1 MVWGSSTPFSEA
13 DANPKLLLPTRRW
26 TSELARSATTPMKKY
41 DLNATT
47 ILFLGLLMLFFGL
60 FLFYPVG
67 LLIKGAFVETVITVS
82 PSQLA
87 EAAEGLA
94 RRSDDTRAVAGS
106 REGEQLRELSTKARS
121 LASGASNLAGK
132 PAELATQIDSL
143 SFLVDEL
150 PRKHPAIGEQLD
162 QLQKSVSSRPTLKFF
177 DLLLSSPLQRESLR
191 NSFLIALLTTALTTL
206 ISLPVAWVMTR
217 FSFRGKAVLGGL
229 LLVPMIMPPFVGAI
243 GLRQLLSRYG
253 SLNLGLMDL
262 GIIPPERPIDWLGGG
277 GFCGIVL
284 LQVLNLYPIL
294 FLNVSAA
301 MANIDPALREA
312 AQNLGA
318 SGWRLFRTV
327 ILPLILPG
335 YFAGAIIV
343 FIWAF
348 TDLGTPLIFGFSR
361 VVPVQ
366 IFDAVNEVNTNPM
379 GYTLVVFVL
388 ALTVVLFVISKQLLA
403 RKRYEMIARGHTL
416 GAEGPATAGQTAL
429 FWTALGGL
437 ILVALLPHLMVVV
450 QSFSER
456 WFFSVLPDE
465 WTGATYGEIFRD
477 QLTGSSIRNS
487 LLFSGCSALLD
498 LVLGVIIAW
507 LLTRRRIPWAGLLD
521 ALAMLPLA
529 LPGIVLA
536 FGYVAGFDNFK
547 TPWLNEYFNP
557 RNNPTLLLIISYSVR
572 RLPYIVRSAYAGFQ
586 QTSVTLEEASANL
599 GASPFRTLRRI
610 TLPLVMANLVAGT
623 ILTFSFAMLEVSDG
637 LILAMKEQYF
647 PITKMIYQLMGRI
660 DPNAPSVACALGVI
674 GMIILTASL
683 VVAGK
688 LLGRKMGQLFR
699 A

>member
-1 MVWGSSTPFSEA
+1 
-13 DANPKLLLPTRRW
+13 
-26 TSELARSATTPMKKY
+26 MKKY
-41 DLNATT
+41 DLNLTT
-47 ILFLGLLMLFFGL
+47 SLFLGFLLVFFGL

-67 LLIKGAFVETVITVS
+67 LLLKGAFVV
-82 PSQLA
+82 
-87 EAAEGLA
+87 EGKF
-94 RRSDDTRAVAGS
+94 S
-106 REGEQLRELSTKARS
+106 LRYFE
-121 LASGASNLAGK
+121 
-132 PAELATQIDSL
+132 
-143 SFLVDEL
+143 
-150 PRKHPAIGEQLD
+150 
-162 QLQKSVSSRPTLKFF
+162 
-177 DLLLSSPLQRESLR
+177 LLLSSPLQRESLL
-191 NSFLIALLTTALTTL
+191 NSFLIAIFTTAATTLLT
-206 ISLPVAWVMTR
+206 LPLAWAMTR
-217 FSFRGKAVLGGL
+217 FSFRGKVILSSL

-243 GLRQLLSRYG
+243 GLRQLLSRFG
-253 SLNLGLMDL
+253 SLNLWLMDL
-262 GIIPPERPIDWLGGG
+262 GVIAPDQPIDWLGAG
-277 GFCGIVL
+277 GFWGIVL
-284 LQVLNLYPIL
+284 LQVLNLYPIM

-318 SGWRLFRTV
+318 NGWRLFRSVT
-327 ILPLILPG
+327 LPLILPG

-388 ALTVVLFVISKQLLA
+388 VLTVALFVISKHFLA
-403 RKRYEMIARGHTL
+403 RKRYEMIASGHTI
-416 GAEGPATAGQTAL
+416 GAETQATAKQTAL
-429 FWTALGGL
+429 IWLLTGGL
-437 ILVALLPHLMVVV
+437 ILAALLPHFMVIV

-456 WFFSVLPDE
+456 WFFTVLPTE
-465 WTGATYGEIFRD
+465 WTSSTYGEIFHD
-477 QLTGSSIRNS
+477 KLTATSIRNS
-487 LLFSGCSALLD
+487 LLFSSCSACLD

-507 LLTRRRIPWAGLLD
+507 LLTRRRIPFAGLLD

-547 TPWLNEYFNP
+547 NSWLNEYFNP

-599 GASPFRTLRRI
+599 GASPFRTLRKI
-610 TLPLVMANLVAGT
+610 TLPLVMANLIAGT

-637 LILAMKEQYF
+637 LILAMKEQYY

-660 DPNAPSVACALGVI
+660 DPNAPSIASALGVV
-674 GMIILTASL
+674 GMILLTVSL
-683 VVAGK
+683 LVAGK
-688 LLGRKMGQLFR
+688 ILGKKMGQLFR

>member
-1 MVWGSSTPFSEA
+1 
-13 DANPKLLLPTRRW
+13 
-26 TSELARSATTPMKKY
+26 MKRY

-47 ILFLGLLMLFFGL
+47 CAFLGFLLVFFGL
-60 FLFYPVG
+60 FLFYPVS
-67 LLIKGAFVETVITVS
+67 LLLKGAFI
-82 PSQLA
+82 
-87 EAAEGLA
+87 
-94 RRSDDTRAVAGS
+94 SD
-106 REGEQLRELSTKARS
+106 
-121 LASGASNLAGK
+121 GK
-132 PAELATQIDSL
+132 FT
-143 SFLVDEL
+143 F
-150 PRKHPAIGEQLD
+150 
-162 QLQKSVSSRPTLKFF
+162 KFF

-191 NSFLIALLTTALTTL
+191 NSFALALLTTAFTTALT
-206 ISLPVAWVMTR
+206 LPLAQVMTR
-217 FSFRGKAVLGGL
+217 LSFRGKALAGSL

-243 GLRQLLSRYG
+243 GLRQLLSRFG
-253 SLNLGLMDL
+253 SLNLFLQKIGLLAPDQT
-262 GIIPPERPIDWLGGG
+262 IDWLGGG
-277 GFCGIVL
+277 GFWGIVA
-284 LQVLNLYPIL
+284 LQTLNLYPIM

-327 ILPLILPG
+327 TLPLILPG

-388 ALTVVLFVISKQLLA
+388 VLTVALFITSKRLLA
-403 RKRYEMIARGHTL
+403 GKRYEMIARGHTA
-416 GAEGPATAGQTAL
+416 GAEIQASGKQSL
-429 FWTALGGL
+429 FVWLGLGTL
-437 ILVALLPHLMVVV
+437 ISVALLPHAMVIV

-456 WFFSVLPDE
+456 WFFSVLPTD
-465 WTGATYGEIFRD
+465 WSGATYGEIFRD
-477 QLTGSSIRNS
+477 KLTFSSIRNS
-487 LLFSGCSALLD
+487 LLFSSLSALLD

-507 LLTRRRIPWAGLLD
+507 LLTRRRIPLAGLLD

-547 TPWLNEYFNP
+547 NHWLNDYFNP
-557 RNNPTLLLIISYSVR
+557 RNNPVMLLIISYSVR

-599 GASPFRTLRRI
+599 GASPFRTLRKI
-610 TLPLVMANLVAGT
+610 TLPLVMANLIAGT

-637 LILAMKEQYF
+637 LILAMKEQYY

-660 DPNAPSVACALGVI
+660 DPNAPSVACALGVV
-674 GMIILTASL
+674 GMVILTASL
-683 VVAGK
+683 LIAGK
-688 LLGRKMGQLFR
+688 ILGKKMGQLFR